1 MINFKRRD
9 DIVPSSLI
17 LAAILL
23 LLGTLLYMVLVP
35 VPSTAGLAKGR
46 DLSRK
51 KIEQEIKSARSRAD
65 ELEKTNQAYL
75 WNDTAESVTAS
86 VLNNITAEARRKSL
100 KMTAFRPQRP
110 QTLETLTELP
120 FSVQLSG
127 PYPAVRAVVAALNTQ
142 ESRIALRSLQMASS
156 DGGSSAVTAT
166 LAFSAYTVLPT
177 KPTPATKAPAPPT
190 QGGNKN
196 GKG

>member
-9 DIVPSSLI
+9 DVLPSSLI
-17 LAAILL
+17 LAAILM

-46 DLSRK
+46 DLSRR
-51 KIEQEIKSARSRAD
+51 KITKEIESAKARAN
-65 ELEKTNQAYL
+65 ELEKSNQAYL
-75 WNDTAESVTAS
+75 WSDTAESVTAS
-86 VLNNITAEARRKSL
+86 VLENITAQARRKSL

-127 PYPAVRAVVAALNTQ
+127 PYPAVREVVSALNTPQ
-142 ESRIALRSLQMASS
+142 SKIALRSLQMASS
-156 DGGSSAVTAT
+156 DGATSAVTAT
-166 LAFSAYTVLPT
+166 LAFSAYTVLPKKPVT
-177 KPTPATKAPAPPT
+177 KSPAPVVP
-190 QGGNKN
+190 GGKKN
-196 GKG
+196 G

>member
-9 DIVPSSLI
+9 DVLPSSMI
-17 LAAILL
+17 LASILM
-23 LLGTLLYMVLVP
+23 LLGTLLYMIFVP

-46 DLSRK
+46 DLSRRTITK
-51 KIEQEIKSARSRAD
+51 EIETTRARAD
-65 ELEKTNQAYL
+65 ELEKTNQVYL

-86 VLNNITAEARRKSL
+86 VLGNITAQSRRKAL

-110 QTLETLTELP
+110 QTLESLTELP

-127 PYPAVRAVVAALNTQ
+127 PYLAVRDVVSVLNTPQ
-142 ESRIALRSLQMASS
+142 SKIAMRSLQMSSS

-166 LAFSAYTVLPT
+166 LAFSAYTVLPKKT
-177 KPTPATKAPAPPT
+177 ATKAPAPPVA
-190 QGGNKN
+190 GGKN
-196 GKG
+196 NG

>member
-9 DIVPSSLI
+9 EILPSSLI
-17 LAAILL
+17 LAAILM

-35 VPSTAGLAKGR
+35 VPSTAGLARGR
-46 DLSRK
+46 DLSRRK
-51 KIEQEIKSARSRAD
+51 LAGEIESARTRAD
-65 ELEKTNQAYL
+65 ELEKKNRTYL
-75 WNDTAESVTAS
+75 WNETAESVTAS
-86 VLNNITAEARRKSL
+86 VLEEVTAQARRKSL

-127 PYPAVRAVVAALNTQ
+127 QYPAVRDVVSSLSTPRT
-142 ESRIALRSLQMASS
+142 RIALRSLQMASS

-166 LAFSAYTVLPT
+166 LAFSAYTVVPQ
-177 KPTPATKAPAPPT
+177 KPAAKPVPRPA
-190 QGGNKN
+190 QGGDRN
-196 GKG
+196 G